1 MPWFSGRHR
10 DVFFLGLLAWF
21 PDDSS
26 SIVKT
31 DPSLSPR
38 LSRSA
43 TGRSNG
49 TWWIGGGCFGGG
61 GGGGGG
67 MGQINK
73 TCIRIVVAIAVAF
86 SLCQCQTVDWQK
98 KKNAM
103 VNPYQSFAHVYKK
116 KIKKIQKCDE
126 LINKQQE
133 MEIRKQKTPT
143 AGTLCVATRTNY

>member
-98 KKNAM
+98 KKKRDGKPISKFCTRLQKKNKK
-103 VNPYQSFAHVYKK
+103 NPK
-116 KIKKIQKCDE
+116 
-126 LINKQQE
+126 
-133 MEIRKQKTPT
+133 M
-143 AGTLCVATRTNY
+143 